1 MDPAVSPGGLN
12 PGSATLL
19 WWAEQRPPNM
29 SASLKVVNVTQ
40 YGKRDFASTIKF
52 WTLRQGDPLGVSGG
66 PTATTRILVRG
77 RREGQDEKKHVRSVR
92 PMLLE
97 LIPQTGGLRNSTC
110 DLGGRESKIKV
121 TAALVTGGVLL
132 RGS

>member
-29 SASLKVVNVTQ
+29 SSLKLMNVMQ
-40 YGKRDFASTIKF
+40 YGKRDFASTIKL
-52 WTLRQGDPLGVSGG
+52 WTLRQGDCLGVPGG

-77 RREGQDEKKHVRSVR
+77 RQEGQGEKKHVRFVR
-92 PMLLE
+92 PILLE
-97 LIPQTGGLRNSTC
+97 LIPQTGGLRSSTC
-110 DLGGRESKIKV
+110 DLGGWESKIKV
-121 TAALVTGGVLL
+121 SAALVTGGVLL